1 MIRYNHSKENK
12 KSNLKRMVKDYVL
25 GKISRDD
32 LDTLNGLFKELNNV
46 IDDYFVLP
54 FSDLMSKYNR
64 KNR

>member
-1 MIRYNHSKENK
+1 
-12 KSNLKRMVKDYVL
+12 
-25 GKISRDD
+25 
-32 LDTLNGLFKELNNV
+32 LNGLFKELNNV